1 VGKSSLITRILL
13 TSLVLVVSITGFFT
27 LLIVSGE
34 FTKEREA
41 VDAEIERI
49 VATFRPIAARAA
61 YELDQ
66 SLAQQVVDSILS
78 ANYVVGAKIVDELNQ
93 SLASK
98 AKYFEV
104 DPGFVLE
111 WALEDH
117 EKTFQFPLVLTD
129 PFDPDQIKRY
139 GELEISVNLL
149 AAMEDFASRNRD
161 LFYLALALVLVFSV
175 ALVTTFEL
183 LLSRPLRKIVS
194 QLSRS
199 DASEMVQIEPRPG
212 GDELS
217 ILVKAINNGIEKERQ
232 KAAELAE
239 SEARMNHILE
249 GAGDACFLFDASSA
263 GILYANRPAAE
274 LLNYSV
280 AELLT
285 NTAFDIVEGLSADEW
300 RLRLEFAEQLPSHLR
315 EASFIASDGSK
326 VPVENNTTLIQV
338 DGQERLLI
346 FARDLTSRKRL
357 EENFAHAQR
366 LGALGELTGGVA
378 HDFNNALQVLRGSFE
393 VLAKAEASPIEAE
406 AQRAIESA
414 LGQAG
419 ALIKQLLAFS
429 RKQILETTQVE
440 LVQFIQSAVPLF
452 EQAVGPHRLELELS
466 EIPLWVNIDVNA
478 LNNALVNLLVNARH
492 AMESPGAI
500 KIKLASAESS
510 MVLRHFTIQERQKN
524 YVCLSVTDSGTG
536 IKPEDLN
543 RIFEPY
549 FTTKGVEKGTGLGLS
564 MVYGFVSQVG
574 GKIEVDST
582 LGVGTTF
589 YLYLLREDADLPAS
603 PPDMLS
609 SDSMTNESVRV
620 SKQDQTPDRGAA
632 ETDQPVIL
640 LVDDNDDVRFISKTY
655 LQSAGFSV
663 VECRDGQDAVQTL
676 KADAQR
682 FSAMI
687 TDMIM
692 PGEIGGKALIEH
704 AGQIAPWLPI
714 GVVSGYSD
722 ELLEMNAAGKPVL
735 LLSKPF
741 SKQQMVDFAKG
752 LTS

>member
-1 VGKSSLITRILL
+1 
-13 TSLVLVVSITGFFT
+13 
-27 LLIVSGE
+27 
-34 FTKEREA
+34 
-41 VDAEIERI
+41 
-49 VATFRPIAARAA
+49 
-61 YELDQ
+61 
-66 SLAQQVVDSILS
+66 
-78 ANYVVGAKIVDELNQ
+78 
-93 SLASK
+93 
-98 AKYFEV
+98 
-104 DPGFVLE
+104 
-111 WALEDH
+111 
-117 EKTFQFPLVLTD
+117 
-129 PFDPDQIKRY
+129 
-139 GELEISVNLL
+139 
-149 AAMEDFASRNRD
+149 
-161 LFYLALALVLVFSV
+161 
-175 ALVTTFEL
+175 
-183 LLSRPLRKIVS
+183 
-194 QLSRS
+194 
-199 DASEMVQIEPRPG
+199 
-212 GDELS
+212 
-217 ILVKAINNGIEKERQ
+217 
-232 KAAELAE
+232 
-239 SEARMNHILE
+239 
-249 GAGDACFLFDASSA
+249 
-263 GILYANRPAAE
+263 
-274 LLNYSV
+274 
-280 AELLT
+280 
-285 NTAFDIVEGLSADEW
+285 
-300 RLRLEFAEQLPSHLR
+300 
-315 EASFIASDGSK
+315 
-326 VPVENNTTLIQV
+326 
-338 DGQERLLI
+338 
-346 FARDLTSRKRL
+346 
-357 EENFAHAQR
+357 
-366 LGALGELTGGVA
+366 
-378 HDFNNALQVLRGSFE
+378 
-393 VLAKAEASPIEAE
+393 
-406 AQRAIESA
+406 
-414 LGQAG
+414 
-419 ALIKQLLAFS
+419 
-429 RKQILETTQVE
+429 
-440 LVQFIQSAVPLF
+440 
-452 EQAVGPHRLELELS
+452 
-466 EIPLWVNIDVNA
+466 
-478 LNNALVNLLVNARH
+478 
-492 AMESPGAI
+492 
-500 KIKLASAESS
+500 
-510 MVLRHFTIQERQKN
+510 MVLRHFKIQERQKN